1 MKSKLVVVGAW
12 GLFDHFMAME
22 KYPADGETICLDPH
36 AVSAQQLFFGDCS
49 GNIAAVAAGLGVET
63 GLVTVVGWDFS
74 SSGYRK
80 HLEELGVDLSGVT
93 VLEQYPSGHNY
104 NCFSPDGSGFCISQ
118 QGAAA
123 HQQPGM
129 IREEWF
135 RDAAYTVVCEAFSP
149 YTLKALRCA
158 GSWGSTTVISGMVGD
173 RNSLWQDFLQAADIL
188 FINRSEFRRLVQL
201 VGSEDALFRK
211 FDLERIFITCGADG
225 ARIIDRSEDLQIP
238 VVQAEAV
245 IDPTGAGDAFVAG
258 TIAGLLR
265 GLEPQR
271 AAGVGAAASSFIIQK
286 FGCQTNAPTW
296 EQVRSRIEAQSE
308 TVGGRDP

>member
-1 MKSKLVVVGAW
+1 MKNKLVVAGAW
-12 GLFDHFMAME
+12 GLFDHFMALE

-74 SSGYRK
+74 SSGYRR
-80 HLEELGVDLSGVT
+80 HLEGLGVDLSGVT
-93 VLEQYPSGHNY
+93 VLEQYLSGHNY
-104 NCFSPDGSGFCISQ
+104 NCFSPDGGGFCISQ

-123 HQQPGM
+123 YQQPEM

-135 RDAAYTVVCEAFSP
+135 RDAAYTVICEAFSP
-149 YTLKALRCA
+149 YTLKALHCA
-158 GSWGSTTVISGMVGD
+158 RSQGSTTVISGMVGD
-173 RNSLWQDFLQAADIL
+173 RNPLWKDFLQVADIL

-201 VGSEDALFRK
+201 AGSEEALFRE
-211 FDLERIFITCGADG
+211 FDLERIFVTCGSDG
-225 ARIIDRSEDLQIP
+225 SRIIDRSTDLQIP
-238 VVQAEAV
+238 IVRSEAV
-245 IDPTGAGDAFVAG
+245 MDPTGAGDAFVAG

-271 AAGVGAAASSFIIQK
+271 AVRIGAAASSFIIEK

-296 EQVRSRIEAQSE
+296 EQVCSRIEAQSE
-308 TVGGRDP
+308 TTGGRNP

>member
-129 IREEWF
+129 IREE
-135 RDAAYTVVCEAFSP
+135 
-149 YTLKALRCA
+149 
-158 GSWGSTTVISGMVGD
+158 
-173 RNSLWQDFLQAADIL
+173 
-188 FINRSEFRRLVQL
+188 
-201 VGSEDALFRK
+201 
-211 FDLERIFITCGADG
+211 
-225 ARIIDRSEDLQIP
+225 
-238 VVQAEAV
+238 
-245 IDPTGAGDAFVAG
+245 
-258 TIAGLLR
+258 
-265 GLEPQR
+265 
-271 AAGVGAAASSFIIQK
+271 
-286 FGCQTNAPTW
+286 
-296 EQVRSRIEAQSE
+296 
-308 TVGGRDP
+308 